1 MTMALGSTLSSALP
15 ASLTRQELRHEL
27 QAFRGNLSNDIREIC
42 DRLRDS
48 IRTDLQRQLNEKK
61 DSRADIWKERLTLQ
75 DVGESGFLAAPST
88 PTQTRTVL
96 VQPRKAEV
104 PRSQSLSPKAEFRK
118 ASGTPKDFP
127 SSASSSQLRQAGESE
142 PPEDEDEA
150 SYVELLARARQRR
163 SRFDDAEN
171 TSRWKAHRRMPKPTE
186 PNMTFS
192 KILLACAG
200 VAMAADMPEHCKT
213 LKPLPEKAEICEPT
227 AQVLGDLDPSSHCVV
242 YSVMENK
249 SLDPHRN
256 GSFSGFDVAMRLRPP
271 NLLFRGSSK
280 SCNEFCT
287 EQGAKCAKA
296 VDDLRVRKPCQY
308 NFNSPVDCETSN
320 YYDVHCI
327 CEVEVEEPP
336 KNDCEYL
343 LPLTGKNEKECTKGY
358 FTQELKDDGKN
369 CVALARLYKSAVVAS
384 ISISISIV
392 IVVIV
397 MVMVIVIA
405 IAIAI
410 VITIITTTI
419 IMIIIIRITI
429 IIIIIIMSIITIIF
443 RIIIIIAI
451 IANTSFINITHMTF
465 ATIIDIAGGAP
476 ATSGAKAR
484 VRLAWMPWTTLIS
497 EWAAKVIMTRRKR
510 SIARAPA
517 SWIFIASETCLDFSG
532 PLQDKDGFPELVE
545 LDGPTA
551 AITVEPKSV
560 LGTETTT
567 TTTPG
572 CDSLLPFANPGEKL
586 CTEGSLVEA
595 LEDCS
600 QNVSLRSYLNQ
611 DRPKVSSLINYGYL
625 PEDGGQNCV
634 AYAVLGKKSS
644 CNDFCEARNSVCVD
658 AIDNKVIGESCEY
671 DTEEQVA
678 CNMKHFF
685 DMHCV
690 CRKPFQEGCGTV
702 QLCDEVCNITYIGDT
717 HKARCLQHCA
727 SDAEKFL
734 DFTKGWC
741 GAGEFCQ
748 VDEEVALLQRKVGK
762 SEHAPVP
769 CRTADEFCSGLC
781 SSLGY
786 LANCEHKC
794 MSVAH
799 SLKVL
804 TNRFCT
810 DCVEPLK
817 DDE

>member
-1 MTMALGSTLSSALP
+1 MLSVYVLLCMLLLP
-15 ASLTRQELRHEL
+15 PL
-27 QAFRGNLSNDIREIC
+27 
-42 DRLRDS
+42 
-48 IRTDLQRQLNEKK
+48 
-61 DSRADIWKERLTLQ
+61 
-75 DVGESGFLAAPST
+75 P
-88 PTQTRTVL
+88 
-96 VQPRKAEV
+96 
-104 PRSQSLSPKAEFRK
+104 PRSFQTIPKE
-118 ASGTPKDFP
+118 T
-127 SSASSSQLRQAGESE
+127 Q
-142 PPEDEDEA
+142 
-150 SYVELLARARQRR
+150 
-163 SRFDDAEN
+163 
-171 TSRWKAHRRMPKPTE
+171 PTV

-200 VAMAADMPEHCKT
+200 VALAAEMPEHCKT

-249 SLDPHRN
+249 
-256 GSFSGFDVAMRLRPP
+256 
-271 NLLFRGSSK
+271 K

-358 FTQELKDDGKN
+358 FTQELKDGGKN
-369 CVALARLYKSAVVAS
+369 CVALARLYKRSTCDEWCEGKGATCVDAVD
-384 ISISISIV
+384 
-392 IVVIV
+392 
-397 MVMVIVIA
+397 
-405 IAIAI
+405 
-410 VITIITTTI
+410 
-419 IMIIIIRITI
+419 
-429 IIIIIIMSIITIIF
+429 
-443 RIIIIIAI
+443 
-451 IANTSFINITHMTF
+451 NT
-465 ATIIDIAGGAP
+465 DIG
-476 ATSGAKAR
+476 SGCEGFYDKAEE
-484 VRLAWMPWTTLIS
+484 VNCQST
-497 EWAAKVIMTRRKR
+497 
-510 SIARAPA
+510 
-517 SWIFIASETCLDFSG
+517 
-532 PLQDKDGFPELVE
+532 GFMDLHCVC
-545 LDGPTA
+545 
-551 AITVEPKSV
+551 
-560 LGTETTT
+560 TETTT

-595 LEDCS
+595 L
-600 QNVSLRSYLNQ
+600 
-611 DRPKVSSLINYGYL
+611 
-625 PEDGGQNCV
+625 EDGGQNCV

-671 DTEEQVA
+671 DTEEAVA

-702 QLCDEVCNITYIGDT
+702 QLCDEVCNITYIGDN

-762 SEHAPVP
+762 SQHDPVP
-769 CRTADEFCSGLC
+769 CRTADEYCSGLC

-786 LANCEHKC
+786 LAGCEHKC

-799 SLKVL
+799 SLK
-804 TNRFCT
+804 
-810 DCVEPLK
+810 
-817 DDE
+817 